1 MRWLFERTEELV
13 KAEKEHLPKASIER
27 RMYFRNVREFRPPI
41 FE

>member
-27 RMYFRNVREFRPPI
+27 RMYWNVREFRPPI